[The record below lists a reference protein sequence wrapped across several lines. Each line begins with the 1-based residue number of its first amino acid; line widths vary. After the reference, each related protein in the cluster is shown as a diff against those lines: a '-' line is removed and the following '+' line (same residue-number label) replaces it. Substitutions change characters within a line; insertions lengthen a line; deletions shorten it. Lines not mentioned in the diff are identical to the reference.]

1 MVAPKNT
8 DENVTG
14 VGIVDG
20 EKVNI
25 LRLLEHADKVLCVTK
40 DNSGH
45 TVIRQ
50 ENSELTELFKTLTNP
65 LIDAAVD
72 LNKQAFK
79 DSIKDAVVKLNDK
92 LPDENKVNDLPNA
105 SEMKIAISLDDQ
117 VSSVAKLF
125 SDLDGDAAAKNEKRY
140 SRFIVA
146 KAKELSKSAFGVIPF
161 RMYMNG
167 LVSKL
172 VSEVNKSGK
181 TVADYQEQ
189 FDKIKDHAKSM
200 SIDLNNIDGLSPQSE
215 ISEKSM
221 HSELWRNYRLLH
233 HQGSNDEH
241 VKLAK
246 KKAEGLLK
254 GLGTTTTYQD
264 VVDHNMQ
271 TAQLCI
277 KQKATELIKQK
288 LSNKQESSTQKSR
301 TKTVVRLIADLQ
313 EERASREKVSLEN
326 VVNTI
331 ANWAQSTVGVK
342 QLDITGNSKNSQD
355 LSDLLNS
362 EHNKVF
368 RVTKFGQ
375 QVSNHAGSV
384 VKRLISL
391 RKNVRNEKQESVDRV
406 DDCKNQ
412 ASSKNSDPGP
422 VNKRQKKM

>member
-8 DENVTG
+8 DKNATG

-20 EKVNI
+20 NKVNI
-25 LRLLEHADKVLCVTK
+25 LRLIEHADKKLCGTEEE
-40 DNSGH
+40 D
-45 TVIRQ
+45 
-50 ENSELTELFKTLTNP
+50 SELTELFKTLTNP

-72 LNKQAFK
+72 LDDKTFKQ
-79 DSIKDAVVKLNDK
+79 SIKDAVVKLNEKLRDDK
-92 LPDENKVNDLPNA
+92 ENDLPNA
-105 SEMKIAISLDDQ
+105 TEMDIAISLDDQ

-125 SDLDGDAAAKNEKRY
+125 SDLDGDAAANNKERY
-140 SRFIVA
+140 SRFIVK
-146 KAKELSKSAFGVIPF
+146 KAKELSKSAFGAPF
-161 RMYMNG
+161 RFYMNRYVSR
-167 LVSKL
+167 LVSK
-172 VSEVNKSGK
+172 VNENRK

-189 FDKIKDHAKSM
+189 FGKIKDHAKSM

-233 HQGSNDEH
+233 HQSSNDEH
-241 VKLAK
+241 VKSAK
-246 KKAEGLLK
+246 AKAEGLLK

-277 KQKATELIKQK
+277 KQKVTEFIKQN
-288 LSNKQESSTQKSR
+288 LSSKQESSKQESSTQESR
-301 TKTVVRLIADLQ
+301 TKTVGRLIAELQ
-313 EERASREKVSLEN
+313 KERASREEVSFGNLG
-326 VVNTI
+326 NTI
-331 ANWAQSTVGVK
+331 ANWAQSTIGVK

-368 RVTKFGQ
+368 RVTNSVTKFGQ
-375 QVSNHAGSV
+375 QVSKHASSMA
-384 VKRLISL
+384 KQLISL

-406 DDCKNQ
+406 DSTNQDSPKNFDPDPDPD
-412 ASSKNSDPGP
+412 KNS
-422 VNKRQKKM
+422 QKKI